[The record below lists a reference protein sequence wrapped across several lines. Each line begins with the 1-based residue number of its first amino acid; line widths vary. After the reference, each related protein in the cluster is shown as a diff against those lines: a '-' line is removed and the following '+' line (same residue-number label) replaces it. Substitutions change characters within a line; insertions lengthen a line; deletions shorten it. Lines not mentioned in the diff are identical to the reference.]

1 MAPKGRWSLG
11 TLELRVVQGASAL
24 WRAIAAGN
32 HPLDHDCYMKMFQLD
47 SLLATFEVRADNWVG
62 SAAIHGGSCG
72 NPPRAAHTQPLL
84 VERAFDGTLSHLLSD
99 RT

>member
-1 MAPKGRWSLG
+1 M
-11 TLELRVVQGASAL
+11 VQGASAL

-62 SAAIHGGSCG
+62 SGSHIC
-72 NPPRAAHTQPLL
+72 
-84 VERAFDGTLSHLLSD
+84 SHCTPANCL
-99 RT
+99 